1 MTGSAAPAQTPS
13 NIPSTRAILG
23 RLRHFFTQP
32 ERLLGIVLALV
43 LGALVLVP
51 LFELVRETLTVQPYD
66 RAYLPTAQPGEFTLF
81 HYERVF
87 AGRLSWALF
96 YKPFFNSLVTAFAAT
111 AICLA
116 FGAGLAWLIV
126 RTNIPFRSFLHT
138 LVMIPYMLPSWV
150 MALAWITFFKNDRIG
165 GASGAFAY
173 FFGVQPPDWIAY
185 GPIPIIICLSLHYC
199 VYSYL
204 SVSSSITSVDSQM
217 EEAGAM
223 AGLSRLKQF
232 LWITA
237 PLLLPAIG
245 SAVVMTFIRVV
256 GSFGTPAVLG
266 MPVRYFVLPTQIYA
280 AMGTRNAGDGFLL
293 ALVLVVLACLF
304 IFINQRLIGV
314 RKSFVTLSGKGFRNK
329 EIDLGRWR
337 WPLFIL
343 VILLMIAA
351 VAFPLVL
358 LVLQSLIKTAGNYS
372 LSNLTLHYWI
382 GGGGEGVDQLQSA
395 LIDNGNIIDATW
407 NSLKL
412 AFLTAMMTG
421 IFGFLIGYVV
431 VRTRGSL
438 TSRALELVAFLPYIF
453 PALAFGAIYIGM
465 FARPFGPIPALYGTF
480 ALLVLICSVKTLP
493 FTSRTGIAALLQID
507 KSLEE
512 AARVQG
518 IGWFRRMVRII
529 VPIAAGGLL
538 SGMLLSFISIMREL
552 SLIILLVTPSTN
564 VLAGVIYNYQN
575 QDMPQLVGVATVL
588 LVAIVIAVN
597 LVVRALS
604 TKARIGAA

>member
-1 MTGSAAPAQTPS
+1 MTSSAAPAQTSS
-13 NIPSTRAILG
+13 NGSSARVVLG
-23 RLRHFFTQP
+23 HLRHFFTRP
-32 ERLLGIVLALV
+32 ERLLGILLAVV

-51 LFELVRETLTVQPYD
+51 LFELIRETLTVQPYD
-66 RAYLPTAQPGEFTLF
+66 RAYLPKAQPGEFTLF

-87 AGRLSWALF
+87 AGRLSWAIF

-111 AICLA
+111 AICLVY
-116 FGAGLAWLIV
+116 GAGLAWLIV
-126 RTNIPFRSFLHT
+126 RTNIPFRNFLHT

-185 GPIPIIICLSLHYC
+185 GPIPIIICMSLHYY

-204 SVSSSITSVDSQM
+204 SVSSSITSVDSQL

-314 RKSFVTLSGKGFRNK
+314 RKSFVTLSGKGFRSK

-343 VILLMIAA
+343 VMLLMTAA

-358 LVLQSLIKTAGNYS
+358 LILQSLIKTAGNYS

-382 GGGGEGVDQLQSA
+382 GGEARV
-395 LIDNGNIIDATW
+395 
-407 NSLKL
+407 
-412 AFLTAMMTG
+412 
-421 IFGFLIGYVV
+421 
-431 VRTRGSL
+431 L
-438 TSRALELVAFLPYIF
+438 TSYRRRSWIMATSLMPPGTASSWRSS
-453 PALAFGAIYIGM
+453 
-465 FARPFGPIPALYGTF
+465 RP
-480 ALLVLICSVKTLP
+480 
-493 FTSRTGIAALLQID
+493 
-507 KSLEE
+507 
-512 AARVQG
+512 
-518 IGWFRRMVRII
+518 
-529 VPIAAGGLL
+529 
-538 SGMLLSFISIMREL
+538 
-552 SLIILLVTPSTN
+552 
-564 VLAGVIYNYQN
+564 
-575 QDMPQLVGVATVL
+575 
-588 LVAIVIAVN
+588 
-597 LVVRALS
+597 
-604 TKARIGAA
+604 